1 MKHTSMTVFIA
12 ICLAIPFAMSF
23 PGGCGLFD
31 QNPAEPRKVDAIP
44 SDPEAST
51 ATAAVLSFI
60 AGHST
65 GKFSAVISGQNCG
78 HGSQIADPANMMS
91 YESIIGDLSAQ
102 TGKYPGMIGVDY
114 EHDRIFTPAQLSA
127 CNAVLIDYWNK
138 GGLVTIN
145 WAPHNPWL
153 NDESDVINNYGV
165 WTDTRNKGDNMKNVN
180 LDDLVNP
187 SKSVYAVWRTK
198 LDRIADALAELQSSG
213 VVVLWRPL
221 QEMNGDWFWWGI
233 ATTGGSGAQYRKIY
247 ADMFEYFTKTKGLH
261 NLLWVFSP
269 CATGGYESPNILFCE
284 DFYPGDAYV
293 DVVAGTCYNDDLF
306 IADYDRYLTFGKPV
320 GMAEL
325 GASSGSDIAKSGSF
339 DNRRYESIIRSDYP
353 AVAYWVCWH
362 NWDNGDGTYAWM
374 SLNKNK
380 YAKECLGSGG
390 VITRD
395 EIPPMK

>member
-1 MKHTSMTVFIA
+1 MYVA
-12 ICLAIPFAMSF
+12 ISCAMLFSV
-23 PGGCGLFD
+23 GCGLFD
-31 QNPAEPRKVDAIP
+31 QDTDKPRKVDATP
-44 SDPEAST
+44 SDPDASVST
-51 ATAAVLSFI
+51 SAVLSFI
-60 AGHST
+60 AEHST

-91 YESIIGDLSAQ
+91 YESIIGDLAAQ

-114 EHDRIFTPAQLSA
+114 EHDRIFTQEQLSA

-138 GGLVTIN
+138 GGLVTVN

-153 NDESDVINNYGV
+153 NNESDIINNYGV
-165 WTDTRNKGDNMKNVN
+165 WTDTRNKDDNMKNVN
-180 LDDLVNP
+180 LGDLVDP
-187 SKSVYAVWRTK
+187 SKPVYAVWRTK
-198 LDRIADALAELQSSG
+198 LDRIADALSELQSAG

-233 ATTGGSGAQYRKIY
+233 ATTGGRGAQYRQIY
-247 ADMFEYFTKTKGLH
+247 ADMFEYFTETKGLH

-269 CATGGYESPNILFCE
+269 CATGGYESSSIRFCD

-306 IADYDRYLTFGKPV
+306 IADYDRYLRFGKPV

-325 GASSGSDIAKSGSF
+325 GASVGSDIAKNGSF
-339 DNRRYESIIRSDYP
+339 DNRRYASIIRSDYP
-353 AVAYWVCWH
+353 AVAYWVSWH
-362 NWDNGDGTYAWM
+362 NWDNGDGTYTWM

-380 YAKECLGSGG
+380 YAKECLGSGKI
-390 VITRD
+390 ITRD
-395 EIPPMK
+395 EIPSFK